1 MNNLI
6 PMKVTMEGKEFLERT
21 CAADKLGGRN
31 REVMYPYGA
40 IEKLQM
46 FFQKYPEQW
55 EILAKM
61 EVKQN
66 GIK

>member
-1 MNNLI
+1 MKNQTPI
-6 PMKVTMEGKEFLERT
+6 KVTMEGKEFLERV

-31 REVMYPYGA
+31 REVLYPYGA
-40 IEKLQM
+40 IEKIQS
-46 FFQKYPEQW
+46 FFQQSPEQW

-66 GIK
+66 GS